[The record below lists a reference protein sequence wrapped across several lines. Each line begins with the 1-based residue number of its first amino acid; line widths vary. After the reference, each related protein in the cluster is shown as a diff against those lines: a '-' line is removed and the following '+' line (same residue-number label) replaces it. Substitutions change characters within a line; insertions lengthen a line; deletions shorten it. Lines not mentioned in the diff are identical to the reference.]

1 MNEGIN
7 KEKILVMIK
16 GLIISFIITMIFI
29 LGLATYIMNNN
40 INDEQISTII
50 IIINAISI
58 LIGTTIATRKLTK
71 NGIINGIIIAGIY
84 IGAIYLISSFIY
96 GFGVNT
102 KSIIMIITSIIIGA
116 IGGIIGINM
125 KK

>member
-1 MNEGIN
+1 
-7 KEKILVMIK
+7 
-16 GLIISFIITMIFI
+16 MIFI

>member
-1 MNEGIN
+1 MNKGIN
-7 KEKILVMIK
+7 KEKILVIIK
-16 GLIISFIITMIFI
+16 GTIISFIITMVFI
-29 LGLATYIMNNN
+29 LISTAYIMNNN
-40 INDEQISTII
+40 INNEQISTII

-58 LIGTTIATRKLTK
+58 LIGTTIATKKLMK
-71 NGIINGIIIAGIY
+71 NGIINGIVISGIY
-84 IGAIYLISSFIY
+84 IGIIYLASSCIY
-96 GFGVNT
+96 GFEVNT